1 MAPGVSSC
9 HYREVPRSISF
20 SGSGFLATYQLGV
33 IQCFLNHA
41 PWILRTAPSVLGASA
56 GSLVAAAVVCEMNP
70 TSIKDEIIH
79 FAKQMK
85 AFTLGPLNPSVN
97 VFRWLEDVLRKH
109 LPDDAHQLASG
120 RLAVATTRLTDG
132 KHTVMTEFHSREDV
146 VQALLCSCYV
156 PGYCGFLPP
165 SFKGVR
171 YLDGGFTGMQPIS
184 SSSTLT
190 VCPFS
195 GETDICPADTPC
207 MWEMV
212 TSGAVLN
219 GNLANSL
226 RIVNALYPMTME
238 VLEQAFHDGYKDAV
252 HFLLSNVSPG
262 PLSYEH
268 TNEWMHLE
276 TTKEREEETK
286 VEKEVTPPTTSTAN
300 RSKQMSNSKEQE
312 IARYPSLHLDMTKN
326 VLLANSVTYL
336 SMLGLPARILS
347 YLLLPLT
354 LLFSVILQ
362 SRHRLGLLFRQEPE
376 LIGWTWHSMRLFT
389 LFFVT
394 VCICTIKKN
403 IQGRVMPIILM
414 LQWLS
419 IQGHYEAERGL
430 KYSSLQNKLSS
441 HSEDER
447 SSSLQR
453 LINSLSPGYKNQR
466 LQ

>member
-1 MAPGVSSC
+1 MIII
-9 HYREVPRSISF
+9 PRSISF

-56 GSLVAAAVVCEMNP
+56 GSLVAAAPVLC
-70 TSIKDEIIH
+70 SK
-79 FAKQMK
+79 FK
-85 AFTLGPLNPSVN
+85 SVGWN
-97 VFRWLEDVLRKH
+97 YFLKH

-146 VQALLCSCYV
+146 ALLCSCYV

-252 HFLLSNVSPG
+252 HFLLSNG
-262 PLSYEH
+262 
-268 TNEWMHLE
+268 
-276 TTKEREEETK
+276 
-286 VEKEVTPPTTSTAN
+286 
-300 RSKQMSNSKEQE
+300 
-312 IARYPSLHLDMTKN
+312 
-326 VLLANSVTYL
+326 
-336 SMLGLPARILS
+336 G
-347 YLLLPLT
+347 
-354 LLFSVILQ
+354 
-362 SRHRLGLLFRQEPE
+362 
-376 LIGWTWHSMRLFT
+376 
-389 LFFVT
+389 
-394 VCICTIKKN
+394 
-403 IQGRVMPIILM
+403 
-414 LQWLS
+414 
-419 IQGHYEAERGL
+419 
-430 KYSSLQNKLSS
+430 
-441 HSEDER
+441 
-447 SSSLQR
+447 
-453 LINSLSPGYKNQR
+453 
-466 LQ
+466 